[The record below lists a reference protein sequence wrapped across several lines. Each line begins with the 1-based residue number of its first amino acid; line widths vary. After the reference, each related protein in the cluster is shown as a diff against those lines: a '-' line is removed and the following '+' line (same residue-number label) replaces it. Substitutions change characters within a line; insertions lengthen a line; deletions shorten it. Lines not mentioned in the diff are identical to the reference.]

1 MEELRSSR
9 AFKSFDNFRK
19 INQIPRCSN
28 NEQAISDYLY
38 ELGLSMG
45 LETTRDEY
53 LNVIIRKS
61 ARPGFEGHPSVCLQG
76 HMDMVCEKEET
87 SDHDFCNDPIDMYID
102 GDFIKA
108 RGTTLGADDAIGVSM
123 ALDILQSM
131 DVGHPD
137 LELLITATE
146 ETGMDGAMGLR
157 SSVLKSKRLINI
169 DTEDEGIMIIGCSG
183 GISAT
188 FSLPLTY
195 QNQRGLTN
203 KKIVVSGL
211 KGGHSGL
218 TIGSD
223 HINAI
228 KLMSN
233 FISKIRKKD
242 QILIQN
248 LSGGTKHNAIPSKAE
263 AILGIKEDDYETFIE
278 DFEREKDEFI
288 SQYLKRE
295 PQISIELVDA
305 PDYDIYLSNESAKAV
320 LSAINLL
327 PHGINSMVLNDETM
341 VESSNNLAIARVI
354 NDTYRVD
361 LSIRSSN
368 ENAKKTLMTKVEDVA
383 KLLSANL
390 IFSDGYPM
398 WEPNFDSELCKIA
411 EDAYKE
417 IAGEDIAVKT
427 IHAGLETGIIA
438 KKYPEM
444 DMISIGPDI
453 FGAHTPEEKLSIS
466 STERTRDFLVEILS
480 RL

>member
-9 AFKSFDNFRK
+9 AYKSFENFKK

-45 LETTRDEY
+45 LETTRDEF
-53 LNVIIRKS
+53 LNVIIRKP
-61 ARPGFEGHPSVCLQG
+61 ARPGFEGHPGVCLQG

-87 SDHDFCNDPIDMYID
+87 SNHDFCKDPIDMYID
-102 GDFIKA
+102 GDYIKA

-123 ALDILQSM
+123 ALDILESK

-137 LELLITATE
+137 LEVLITSTE
-146 ETGMDGAMGLR
+146 ETGMDGVMGLKEDA
-157 SSVLKSKRLINI
+157 LKSRRLINI
-169 DTEDEGIMIIGCSG
+169 DAEDEGIMIIGCAG
-183 GISAT
+183 GIGAT
-188 FSLPLTY
+188 FELPLTY
-195 QNQRGLTN
+195 QNQRNLTN
-203 KKIVVSGL
+203 KKIVISGL

-223 HINAI
+223 HLNAI

-233 FISKIRKKD
+233 FISKIRSKD
-242 QILIQN
+242 QILLQN
-248 LSGGTKHNAIPSKAE
+248 LSAGTKHNAIPAKAE
-263 AILGIKEDDYETFIE
+263 AILGIREEDYEDFIE
-278 DFEREKDEFI
+278 DYKREKDEFI

-295 PQISIELVDA
+295 PQLTIELVDA
-305 PDYDIYLSNESAKAV
+305 PEYDVYLSNESAKAV
-320 LSAINLL
+320 FTAINLL

-354 NDTYRVD
+354 NDFYRID
-361 LSIRSSN
+361 ISIRSSN
-368 ENAKKTLMTKVEDVA
+368 EDEKISLMNKIEDVS
-383 KLLSANL
+383 KLLSAGL
-390 IFSDGYPM
+390 KFSDGYPM
-398 WEPNFDSELCKIA
+398 WEPDFDSELCKIA
-411 EDAYKE
+411 EEAYKSVS
-417 IAGEDIAVKT
+417 GEELSVKT

-438 KKYPEM
+438 KKYPGM
-444 DMISIGPDI
+444 DMISIGPEI
-453 FGAHTPEEKLSIS
+453 IGAHTPEEKLSIS